1 MLKCIKIQRFSQGQ
15 QAWLHNNR
23 PQQQFSAYKQK
34 LFLASSGHYALS
46 ETSFVGGGKE
56 SSLISRQPRE
66 VVVVYVPYRI
76 QLLLHQY
83 IKCRSLMPSDQ
94 SLLVVPRSW
103 PKAKAFEVAS
113 SKPQNALPLCYIWD
127 LWTWFYF
134 SFRLD
139 LKRGQ
144 IRQIF
149 FPGLPASYT
158 HYTLR
163 IQELH
168 NPGNPHHEAP
178 GARFSC
184 WC

>member
-1 MLKCIKIQRFSQGQ
+1 MIAGLRHS
-15 QAWLHNNR
+15 
-23 PQQQFSAYKQK
+23 SAQMY
-34 LFLASSGHYALS
+34 HYALS

-66 VVVVYVPYRI
+66 VVVVYVHYRI
-76 QLLLHQY
+76 QFLLHQN

-168 NPGNPHHEAP
+168 NPGNTHHEAP